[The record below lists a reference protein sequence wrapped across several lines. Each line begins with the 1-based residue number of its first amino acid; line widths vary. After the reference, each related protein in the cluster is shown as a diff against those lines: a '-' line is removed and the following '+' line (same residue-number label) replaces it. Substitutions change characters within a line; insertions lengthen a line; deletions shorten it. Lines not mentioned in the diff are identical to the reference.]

1 LEGDTLGIVPP
12 GDAEG
17 IPMAVHGR
25 HQYRLAMC
33 GHKAVEVAGVCMLL
47 MVQGN
52 IAGLTVT
59 HLGVATQTGLLAV
72 VPVLGI
78 TLTRYVH
85 HLANRWV
92 ASAVLA
98 VCTFVADA
106 AIHGSHYPGAYSE
119 AALTAVGAFVF
130 SVVVSYT
137 PLGHR
142 IDALIESFVAP
153 EPIVGATPA
162 PDAPVAS
169 TAGEPAP

>member
-1 LEGDTLGIVPP
+1 
-12 GDAEG
+12 
-17 IPMAVHGR
+17 MHGR

-78 TLTRYVH
+78 TLTRDVH
-85 HLANRWV
+85 HLANRWA
-92 ASAVLA
+92 ASSVLA

-106 AIHGSHYPGAYSE
+106 AIHGSHYPGAYTE

-130 SVVVSYT
+130 SVAVSYT

-142 IDALIESFVAP
+142 IDAVVESFGAA
-153 EPIVGATPA
+153 EPSGDSTPA
-162 PDAPVAS
+162 PAPPVVP